1 MRIGFSTIYSWR
13 PHVEHA
19 YFLSRLVE
27 KAGHEA
33 YFLTCDS
40 NLPTCYTRELRPN
53 NLGVGHCV
61 GCRLG
66 GFRSY
71 ARKRVASIGDF
82 AGEELV
88 DADRA
93 VGWAES
99 SAATLGRFETDEEF
113 ASAEFAALVRKLTP
127 TSQIAYSAARAWIE
141 RERLDAVCVF
151 NGRMD
156 ATRAIMEAVRDAGKR
171 CISMERTWFGDGLQ
185 LLPDET
191 SLGLKTVHRI
201 IGEFRPKPLTRN
213 QALKA
218 ARHIA
223 SRFLRINTTES
234 RTYNVGA
241 VVQQWPAT
249 SDDAL
254 RLLFLPGSRN
264 EVLSH
269 PDWDDYW
276 GDKTRAFDAL
286 FDRIG
291 GRKISA
297 ILRCHPNW
305 GEKMGSR
312 DGSSSE
318 KHFVRW
324 AKRRGIHVIASRET
338 TSTLGLIEQCDAIVV
353 AGGSAALEAGILG
366 KQVIAASPANYEHA
380 GFQDRFFNPTDG
392 DTLIVGDP
400 ADPVCRRQ
408 LARERARLT
417 LRFAYSMVY
426 RIPQYVNEVRCTTT
440 TLYQYAEDTSPDRL
454 MKLIETG
461 ILEPDDARFAGE
473 TSEEDKI
480 LDLIADRRWQE
491 IIDRADHSKAD
502 EVVRNRLSRRVP
514 YQVIDTLR
522 DCLPRGDFWS

>member
-113 ASAEFAALVRKLTP
+113 ASDEFAALVRKLTP

-185 LLPDET
+185 LLPDE
-191 SLGLKTVHRI
+191 SCLGMQSVHRI
-201 IGEFRPKPLTRN
+201 VADFHHKPLLRD

-218 ARHIA
+218 AGHIA
-223 SRFLRINTTES
+223 SRFLRTNNTEY
-234 RTYNVGA
+234 RAYNVGA
-241 VVQQWPAT
+241 VNQIWPAQAG
-249 SDDAL
+249 SL

-264 EVLSH
+264 EVLGH
-269 PDWDDYW
+269 PDWDDGW

-286 FDRIG
+286 LEQLGDR
-291 GRKISA
+291 SLSM

-305 GEKMGSR
+305 GEKIGNC
-312 DGSSSE
+312 DGRSSE
-318 KHFVRW
+318 RHFVEW
-324 AKRRGIHVIASRET
+324 AERRGIRVIASRDT

-353 AGGSAALEAGILG
+353 TGGSAALEAGILG
-366 KQVIAASPANYEHA
+366 KQVIAASPANYAYA
-380 GFQDRFFNPTDG
+380 GFQDRFFNLSDG
-392 DTLIVGDP
+392 ASLIVGDP
-400 ADPVCRRQ
+400 SDPVKRQ
-408 LARERARLT
+408 QVERSRARQT
-417 LRFAYSMVY
+417 LRFAYSAIY
-426 RIPQYVNEVRCTTT
+426 RAPQYVNEVRCIATTR
-440 TLYQYAEDTSPDRL
+440 YEYADASPDRL
-454 MKLIETG
+454 MNLIKTG
-461 ILEPDDARFAGE
+461 VLDPDDVVFADN
-473 TSEEDKI
+473 TNEEDEV
-480 LDLIADRRWQE
+480 LDLIADRKWHEILDQSRRLAQKDVTGRQE
-491 IIDRADHSKAD
+491 
-502 EVVRNRLSRRVP
+502 LSRRMP
-514 YQVIDTLR
+514 YQLVDTLR
-522 DCLPRGDFWS
+522 ERLPRGDFWG